1 MALRWRRH
9 GSSQM
14 VSTVKHA
21 TTQVKKGEATSNT
34 EQSRAIKAKEKNMKK
49 WYVNGHYEFKTAPSL
64 WVFLSFH
71 NTADHPNY
79 GQTQWNNMPSN
90 RGMDNGKWNGEKHS
104 TASNRESHVSPSGW
118 CRGVSYHRGTPT
130 SSIFGNPMESPIY
143 GNLHH
148 PSPQMMCK
156 GQLEQVRL
164 YSGS

>member
-1 MALRWRRH
+1 
-9 GSSQM
+9 
-14 VSTVKHA
+14 
-21 TTQVKKGEATSNT
+21 
-34 EQSRAIKAKEKNMKK
+34 
-49 WYVNGHYEFKTAPSL
+49 
-64 WVFLSFH
+64 
-71 NTADHPNY
+71 
-79 GQTQWNNMPSN
+79 MPSN
-90 RGMDNGKWNGEKHS
+90 RGMDNGRWNGEKHS